1 MPEMVMQMPGRHG
14 SLSAPFLM
22 DQIIQTAFHTI
33 ASLCHTYIRNSKEHF
48 CSLVLT
54 LVGYFAKHAP
64 MRGAIFKNW
73 AAWSSSQP
81 QKHNSTLFLPSPP
94 SRRPM
99 HSSVIS
105 KILDIHHKMDSYW
118 RDASLDEAYIASL
131 AGCRDR
137 SLTYG
142 SQGTRARW
150 NREHLFKYWTHWVSL
165 SPEQSKLI
173 SGNLQAWPS
182 MQHMLDR
189 NVYSIDRG
197 RRSACRLMVYTAY
210 RG

>member
-22 DQIIQTAFHTI
+22 DQIIQTAVHTI
-33 ASLCHTYIRNSKEHF
+33 ASLCCTYIWNPKEHF

-54 LVGYFAKHAP
+54 LVGYFTKHAP
-64 MRGAIFKNW
+64 MRGALFSNGD
-73 AAWSSSQP
+73 ARSLSQAH
-81 QKHNSTLFLPSPP
+81 KHNSSLFLPRHPDPADALCTAVWDQKYLTSTIKPT
-94 SRRPM
+94 
-99 HSSVIS
+99 HI
-105 KILDIHHKMDSYW
+105 
-118 RDASLDEAYIASL
+118 ASLDEAYIASV
-131 AGCRDR
+131 AGCRDQ
-137 SLTYG
+137 SLSYG

-189 NVYSIDRG
+189 NVYCIDRG
-197 RRSACRLMVYTAY
+197 RRSAHCLMVYTAY